1 MKNPFSKKV
10 TQNHSVTKAFNYEKD
25 GITLAFSL
33 RIDEK
38 KGLKAFEELL
48 VEALAEVREEIKK

>member
-1 MKNPFSKKV
+1 MKNPFSHKV
-10 TQNHSVTKAFNYEKD
+10 THDHAVTKAFNYEKD
-25 GITLAFSL
+25 GITLSSSL

-48 VEALAEVREEIKK
+48 VEAIAEVREEIEK

>member
-1 MKNPFSKKV
+1 MKLFSKKV
-10 TQNHSVTKAFNYEKD
+10 THDHSVTKAFSYEKD

-48 VEALAEVREEIKK
+48 VEALEEVREEIAK

>member
-10 TQNHSVTKAFNYEKD
+10 THDHKVTKAFNYEKD
-25 GITLAFSL
+25 GITLSFSL

-48 VEALAEVREEIKK
+48 VEAIAEVREEIMK